1 MHSLLDVAKVADSL
15 VFVLES
21 TEGWDSY
28 GEYCLSCLFAQG
40 LPSHGEIWLETISYT
55 VYQSFCTNIWW
66 KCQIVTNSSSSLP
79 CSTGV
84 SGSGRSSGEETRG
97 LPESAFPFGRVSFPR
112 CASLPCGQWAG
123 CHAIAEAPVGTETE
137 AAGLPLSPLT
147 PAGSESHIYTEHQPE
162 WDRGPSHRVR
172 NPLCVRIYSRLS
184 SASQQAGAYHRSRR
198 LSAQPDR
205 CSCRPSTHSDSSP
218 SPSKARTRRRDDG

>member
-1 MHSLLDVAKVADSL
+1 MHSLLDVAKIADSL

-40 LPSHGEIWLETISYT
+40 LPSHGEIWLETINNT
-55 VYQSFCTNIWW
+55 VYQSFCSNIWCE
-66 KCQIVTNSSSSLP
+66 CQIVTNSSSSLP
-79 CSTGV
+79 YSTGM
-84 SGSGRSSGEETRG
+84 SGTGWSSGEETCRVS
-97 LPESAFPFGRVSFPR
+97 ESTLSFGRISFPR
-112 CASLPCGQWAG
+112 SASLPCGQRAG
-123 CHAIAEAPVGTETE
+123 CHAIAEASVRTETE

-147 PAGSESHIYTEHQPE
+147 PAGSESHICTKHQPE
-162 WDRGPSHRVR
+162 WDRRPNHRVR

-184 SASQQAGAYHRSRR
+184 SASKQASAYHRSWR

-205 CSCRPSTHSDSSP
+205 CSCRPSTHCDSSP
-218 SPSKARTRRRDDG
+218 SPSEARTRRRDDG